1 MKICVPI
8 PTQIIVFLKLVEIRV
23 SKWSCL
29 GVCLCSFWLQTRV
42 ISEFFFSIKT
52 VTKSYKMDTTNFGL
66 ESVGEIRCKAH
77 CTGKRWYTGSDNLL
91 STWLPKQ
98 YYLYCVIT
106 LWQRQETAKLSLN
119 GLTTC
124 GGVLFICGFTV

>member
-1 MKICVPI
+1 MRTYTYTNYRFLKVSRN
-8 PTQIIVFLKLVEIRV
+8 TRFKMIVFGCVFVLILITNK
-23 SKWSCL
+23 SN
-29 GVCLCSFWLQTRV
+29 FWV
-42 ISEFFFSIKT
+42 FFFSIKT